1 MPTAHS
7 SGHSGQWWLW
17 LLLSVVLL
25 VSPPTGPAPVSAV
38 EPAGLEFFEQKIR
51 PLLVERCHACHS
63 SQTASPQG
71 GLRLDTRDGLLKG
84 GDSGPAIVPG
94 KPNRSLLIA
103 AVRHQDRVM
112 PPKGPAL
119 TAPQIA
125 DLVAWVEQGAP
136 LPETPPLPPAARDL
150 QAARQWWA
158 FQPLATTTPP
168 SIQVP
173 GWARSTLDLHVQ
185 ARLEAAGLTPARR
198 ADRQSLLRRVTWD
211 LTGLF
216 PTPAETALFLA
227 DSAPDA
233 YDRLVDRL
241 LASPH
246 YGERWGRHWLDV
258 ARYADTKDGVLM
270 YGDNRIRPYA
280 YTSRDYV
287 IRALNEDIP
296 YSQFVREQLAADQI
310 VPAVEPWRL
319 GALGLLTLG
328 RMFDNNIHDVID
340 DRIDTVTR
348 GFLGLTVS
356 CARCHD
362 HKYDPVSM
370 ADYYGLYGVF
380 ASCEVP
386 LQLPLIEDPRQIPG
400 GPEFEADL
408 ANRQKG
414 VQEFLDTQYSLL
426 LETARTRVTD
436 YLVRVA
442 TTPADP
448 LETAIFFLSLAPEDL
463 RPPIVARWRRL
474 VEQRAGQNDPVFA
487 PWSALLEKP
496 DAELAQAG
504 VSERV
509 LDELAQRP
517 AGCEPGQ
524 LNPLVLTALRESPPR
539 SRAEVATRY
548 GQLLKSVY
556 DGSKPPADA
565 PPNSPAPPAPDA
577 PHQQLLELLVARDSP
592 GWFPRAQTRRYMSRM
607 ETDSFGG
614 KVNELDVVA
623 VKSPAAPARAMV
635 LVDSPEL
642 HSPRIFLRGNPSR
655 PGPAVERRFL
665 EVLSPAAPAP
675 FLQGSGRLNLADAIT
690 SADNPL
696 AGRVIVNR
704 LWMHHFGEPLVG
716 SPSDFGSRTPAPRQL
731 ALLDE
736 LAHRL
741 IAQNWSLKS
750 LHREIVLSSTYC
762 QASDDRPHCRQVD
775 PENHL
780 LWRMNRRRLDLE
792 SMRDTLLQISGR
804 LSCQQGGRPVDAAG
818 SPAEARRT
826 VYGLI
831 DRQNVPGFYRAF
843 DFASPDSSAERRPQT
858 TVPQQALFGLNSPFV
873 FEQCR
878 SLVARLERQG
888 LASPGERITWLYEQV
903 FQRPP
908 SAEERQD
915 AVQFIAAPAAGEGT
929 APETPLE
936 RWEQLAQVLLLSSE
950 LQFVD

>member
-1 MPTAHS
+1 MPTPHS
-7 SGHSGQWWLW
+7 LGAVRR
-17 LLLSVVLL
+17 LLACLCLGLVALVVSKPL
-25 VSPPTGPAPVSAV
+25 TAA

-51 PLLVERCHACHS
+51 PLLAERCHGCHS
-63 SQTASPQG
+63 SQTPEPKG
-71 GLRLDTRDGLLKG
+71 GLRVDTRDGLLKG

-94 KPNRSLLIA
+94 KPQRSLLIA

-112 PPKGPAL
+112 PPKGPPL
-119 TAPQIA
+119 TESQIA
-125 DLVAWVEQGAP
+125 DLVAWVEEGAP
-136 LPETPPLPPAARDL
+136 LPDRPAPPPATRDL
-150 QAARQWWA
+150 QAAKKWWA
-158 FQPLATTTPP
+158 FQPLAAPSTPAV
-168 SIQVP
+168 QHP
-173 GWARSTLDLHVQ
+173 GWATSPLDLHVQ
-185 ARLEAAGLTPARR
+185 AQLEAAGLSPARP
-198 ADRQSLLRRVTWD
+198 ADRHTLLRRVTWD

-216 PTPAETALFLA
+216 PTPAETAQFLA
-227 DSAPDA
+227 DTAPDA
-233 YDRLVDRL
+233 YERLVDRL
-241 LASPH
+241 LASPR

-280 YTSRDYV
+280 YTYRDYV

-296 YSQFVREQLAADQI
+296 YPQFVREQLAADQI

-362 HKYDPVSM
+362 HKYDPISM
-370 ADYYGLYGVF
+370 GDYYGLYGVF

-386 LQLPLIEDPRQIPG
+386 LQLPLIEDPQQIPG

-414 VQEFLDTQYSLL
+414 VQEFLDTQYRLL
-426 LETARTRVTD
+426 LDTARARVTD

-474 VEQRAGQNDPVFA
+474 LEQRGRAEDPVFA
-487 PWSALLEKP
+487 AWTALLEKT

-504 VSERV
+504 VSEGI
-509 LDELAQRP
+509 LHELSSRAP
-517 AGCEPGQ
+517 GCEPGQ
-524 LNPLVLTALRESPPR
+524 LNPLVLATLREAPPR
-539 SRAEVATRY
+539 SRQEVATRY
-548 GQLLKSVY
+548 GQLLLSVY
-556 DGSKPPADA
+556 QQSQTPADA
-565 PPNSPAPPAPDA
+565 PANPPATQPLDA
-577 PHQQLLELLVARDSP
+577 PRQQLLELLVARDSP

-607 ETDSFGG
+607 ETDSYGG

-623 VKSPAAPARAMV
+623 VKSAAAPARAMV

-665 EVLSPAAPAP
+665 EVLSSGAPAP
-675 FLQGSGRLNLADAIT
+675 FPHGSGRLNLAEAIT
-690 SADNPL
+690 SPDNPL
-696 AGRVIVNR
+696 AARVIVNR
-704 LWMHHFGEPLVG
+704 LWMHHFGEPLVA
-716 SPSDFGSRTPAPRQL
+716 SPSDFGNRTAAPRQL
-731 ALLDE
+731 PLLDH
-736 LAHRL
+736 LARQL
-741 IAQNWSLKS
+741 IAHDGSLKS
-750 LHREIVLSSTYC
+750 LHREIVLSSTYR
-762 QASDDRPHCRQVD
+762 QASDDRPHCREVD

-804 LSCQQGGRPVDAAG
+804 LAHSQGGRPVDAAG
-818 SPAEARRT
+818 NPVEARRT
-826 VYGLI
+826 VYGLV

-878 SLVARLERQG
+878 SLVAQLERQG
-888 LASPGERITWLYEQV
+888 GLTPVERIGWLYDQV

-908 SAEERQD
+908 SQEESQD
-915 AVQFIAAPAAGEGT
+915 ALQFVSATTPTEGT
-929 APETPLE
+929 APESPLQ

>member
-1 MPTAHS
+1 MPSTHS
-7 SGHSGQWWLW
+7 SGQAQRFFQTSLSLLA
-17 LLLSVVLL
+17 LLLARPL
-25 VSPPTGPAPVSAV
+25 PAA

-51 PLLVERCHACHS
+51 PLLAERCHACHS
-63 SQTASPQG
+63 AQTPEPKG
-71 GLRLDTRDGLLKG
+71 GLRVDTRDGLLKG

-94 KPNRSLLIA
+94 KPQRSLLIA

-112 PPKGPAL
+112 PPKGPPL
-119 TAPQIA
+119 TELQIA

-136 LPETPPLPPAARDL
+136 LPASPAPPPAPRDL

-158 FQPLATTTPP
+158 FQPLAAPSTPP
-168 SIQVP
+168 VQHP
-173 GWARSTLDLHVQ
+173 GWATSPLDLQVQ
-185 ARLEAAGLTPARR
+185 SQLESAGLSPARP
-198 ADRQSLLRRVTWD
+198 ADRHTLLRRVTWD

-216 PTPAETALFLA
+216 PTPAETAQFLA
-227 DSAPDA
+227 DTAPDA
-233 YDRLVDRL
+233 YERLVDRL

-246 YGERWGRHWLDV
+246 HGERWGRHWMDV

-280 YTSRDYV
+280 YTYRDYV
-287 IRALNEDIP
+287 IRALNEDVS
-296 YSQFVREQLAADQI
+296 YQQFVREQLAADQI

-362 HKYDPVSM
+362 HKYDPISM

-474 VEQRAGQNDPVFA
+474 VEQRGRTDDPVFA
-487 PWSALLEKP
+487 PWMALLEKT

-504 VSERV
+504 MTEGILSELSGR
-509 LDELAQRP
+509 A

-539 SRAEVATRY
+539 SRQEVATRY
-548 GQLLKSVY
+548 GQLLMSVY
-556 DGSKPPADA
+556 QASKPPADA
-565 PPNSPAPPAPDA
+565 TPNAPTPAPPDA
-577 PHQQLLELLVARDSP
+577 PRQQLLELLVARDSP

-623 VKSPAAPARAMV
+623 VKSAAAPARAMV

-665 EVLSPAAPAP
+665 EVLSPEAPPP
-675 FLQGSGRLNLADAIT
+675 FPHGSGRLNLAEAIT
-690 SADNPL
+690 SPDNPL
-696 AGRVIVNR
+696 AARVLVNR
-704 LWMHHFGEPLVG
+704 VWMHHFGEPLVA
-716 SPSDFGSRTPAPRQL
+716 SPSDFGSRTAAPRQL
-731 ALLDE
+731 PLLDHLARQL
-736 LAHRL
+736 LAHDG
-741 IAQNWSLKS
+741 SLKS
-750 LHREIVLSSTYC
+750 LHREIVLSSTYR
-762 QASDDRPHCRQVD
+762 QSSEDRPHCRQVD

-804 LSCQQGGRPVDAAG
+804 LASHQGGRPVDAAG
-818 SPAEARRT
+818 NPAEARRT
-826 VYGLI
+826 IYGLV

-858 TVPQQALFGLNSPFV
+858 TVPQQALFGLNSPFL

-878 SLVARLERQG
+878 ALIARLDRQG
-888 LASPGERITWLYEQV
+888 ALTPTERVAWLYEQV

-908 SAEERQD
+908 SGEESQD
-915 AVQFIAAPAAGEGT
+915 AVQFASAAASVEGT
-929 APETPLE
+929 APESPLQ